1 MPSPAPSVPVLERP
15 EQVVTVL
22 GLVAASRLS
31 AFDWLAEDA
40 LHAPRPEVRV
50 AVARLA
56 AGQLGSYEALALA
69 AHEHGG
75 VLTGAAAPYLRL
87 LDGIGQRT
95 RSADW
100 WERVVRTVVAGGMV
114 RDLARTVGEQLAEP
128 ARGVVAASLAGQGLT
143 GLVAAE
149 VARATTEDPTLA
161 PRLALWGRRVAG
173 EALGAVQPV
182 LEVVES
188 AGAAD
193 LGALA
198 APAAGTISAG
208 HARRMERLGL
218 AA

>member
-1 MPSPAPSVPVLERP
+1 MPTPEPSVPALDRP

-22 GLVAASRLS
+22 GLVAASRLT
-31 AFDWLAEDA
+31 AFDWLAADA
-40 LHAPRPEVRV
+40 LHAPRTHVRV

-56 AGQLGSYEALALA
+56 SGQLGAYDALARSA
-69 AHEHGG
+69 EEHGG
-75 VLTGAAAPYLRL
+75 VLTDAAEPYLRQ
-87 LDGIGQRT
+87 LDGIGLRT
-95 RSADW
+95 RSDDW

-114 RDLARTVGEQLAEP
+114 RDLARLVGEHLPEP
-128 ARGVVAASLAGQGLT
+128 VRGVVAESLAGQGLT

-149 VARATTEDPTLA
+149 VAQATAGDEALA
-161 PRLALWGRRVAG
+161 ARLALWGRRVAG

-182 LEVVES
+182 LDVVES

-193 LGALA
+193 LSDLA
-198 APAAGTISAG
+198 APAVGTISAG